1 MALRDILNEDK
12 KTTMVGLFK
21 NLRLN
26 IFQFYVMYDE
36 WLPEISSKKI
46 VKLALYMPLYI
57 VLFPN
62 GWFKLRKFF
71 IETIN
76 FQHLYLNKYVSEAI
90 SSYCKIRLHAHA
102 IFP

>member
-12 KTTMVGLFK
+12 RTTMVGLFK
-21 NLRLN
+21 NLRFE
-26 IFQFYVMYDE
+26 IFQFYVIYDG

-46 VKLALYMPLYI
+46 VKLALYMPLCV

-76 FQHLYLNKYVSEAI
+76 TYI
-90 SSYCKIRLHAHA
+90 
-102 IFP
+102 